1 MFNFFKKKEEKYVE
15 EQLENNEISENNT
28 EEEAVKEEET
38 KQEEQEK
45 EKQEEEKWITVEG
58 YKGMDKNMQGYGGFQ
73 YELGKTYTVDDP
85 SSVLVCN
92 YGYHLSL
99 SLKDVLNYT
108 VLNNDNRFFK
118 VKAVVREKDYKEYGK
133 LYFNTFRVSE
143 NDKLAAKEITIV
155 EEVSDE
161 EMLPFIKDKYYNVF
175 NIESLKLE
183 DMAEVYSKGVMHVV
197 CKKIAEKTKTE
208 MKEKYNFSDE
218 FIYFLFKDVKESYKV
233 AELAETILVLLEEME
248 NRDLLILAILECK
261 GRIK

>member
-28 EEEAVKEEET
+28 DEETVKEEET
-38 KQEEQEK
+38 KQEEQE

-85 SSVLVCN
+85 SSVLICN

-108 VLNNDNRFFK
+108 VLNNNNRFFK
-118 VKAVVREKDYKEYGK
+118 VKAVVREKDYEEYGK
-133 LYFNTFRVSE
+133 MSFNTFRVSE
-143 NDKLAAKEITIV
+143 NNKLAAKEITIV

-161 EMLPFIKDKYYNVF
+161 EMLSFIKDKYYNVF
-175 NIESLKLE
+175 TIESLKLE
-183 DMAEVYSKGVMHVV
+183 DMAEVYSKGVMYVV
-197 CKKIAEKTKTE
+197 YKKIVEKTKTE
-208 MKEKYNFSDE
+208 MKEKYNFNDE
-218 FIYFLFKDVKESYKV
+218 FIYFLFKDIKENHKV
-233 AELAETILVLLEEME
+233 AELAETILVLSEEIK

>member
-28 EEEAVKEEET
+28 EEET
-38 KQEEQEK
+38 KQEEQE

-85 SSVLVCN
+85 SSVLICN
-92 YGYHLSL
+92 YGYHFSLNLEDMLS
-99 SLKDVLNYT
+99 YT
-108 VLNNDNRFFK
+108 VLNNNNRFFK
-118 VKAVVREKDYKEYGK
+118 VKAIVREKDYEEYGK
-133 LYFNTFRVSE
+133 MSFNTFCVSK

-161 EMLPFIKDKYYNVF
+161 EMLSYVKDKYYNVF
-175 NIESLKLE
+175 AIESLKLE
-183 DMAEVYSKGVMHVV
+183 DMAEVYSKGVMYVV
-197 CKKIAEKTKTE
+197 YKKIVEKTKTE

-218 FIYFLFKDVKESYKV
+218 FIYFLFKDIKESHKV
-233 AELAETILVLLEEME
+233 AELAETILVLSEEME
-248 NRDLLILAILECK
+248 DRDLLILAILECK

>member
-38 KQEEQEK
+38 KQEEQE